1 MGVFDYEESAE
12 EYRRRQA
19 EREARMR
26 AEADEEPRPRPRTER
41 EPGRTARQRV
51 RPASPPPPE
60 PPPVYEPPP
69 ATIREAPPAAARE
82 APPAAPWTR
91 EPAPGVLPEA
101 LSEREG
107 AALLEQLSE
116 RFGWSLAALG
126 RGTLERV
133 LGRKLSADEW
143 RRVRAS
149 RWWTGGVPD
158 AMREGGTAL
167 LPTVLG
173 SLGITPEDEDE
184 PG

>member
-1 MGVFDYEESAE
+1 VSTVGVFDYEESAE

-60 PPPVYEPPP
+60 PPPTYEP
-69 ATIREAPPAAARE
+69 PPAAARE

-91 EPAPGVLPEA
+91 EPAPGVLPKA

>member
-1 MGVFDYEESAE
+1 VSTVGVFDYEASAE

-26 AEADEEPRPRPRTER
+26 AESGDAPTPER
-41 EPGRTARQRV
+41 ERLPRQRV

-60 PPPVYEPPP
+60 PPPVPEPPP
-69 ATIREAPPAAARE
+69 PAVRE

-116 RFGWSLAALG
+116 RFGWSVAAIG

-133 LGRKLSADEW
+133 LGRRLSADEW

-158 AMREGGTAL
+158 AMREGGTEL

-173 SLGITPEDEDE
+173 SLGITPEGDDE